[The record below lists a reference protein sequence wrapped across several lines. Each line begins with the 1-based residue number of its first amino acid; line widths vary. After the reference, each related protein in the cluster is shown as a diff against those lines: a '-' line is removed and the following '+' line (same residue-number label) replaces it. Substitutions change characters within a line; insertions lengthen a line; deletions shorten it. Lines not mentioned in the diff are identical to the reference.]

1 MVAFFRKSLIR
12 SVPVYGAC
20 IGAAIVMIGV
30 FLLPT
35 ATLESLVWT
44 TGVAALIPAAAPPLG
59 STARLL
65 LAFGGSALTA
75 ALLWSSLY
83 LLFGPGGLLV
93 GRARRADDLPVVR
106 RADAHPDAPPRKP
119 MSAADLG
126 TPMMEVGVGTA
137 RDERAIPVDLDLP
150 LASFDPAAILP
161 APMAPA
167 RPVSSL
173 INISPKVV
181 DGVVPSVA
189 AVPDIASAGGG
200 HELLAARVETD
211 QSDTAPAVTD
221 PVVPPPPLPIDA
233 GPIDAG
239 PIDQGEVI
247 ESRAEAV
254 QPQTIEALLR
264 RLEQGASRRRR
275 IGAH

>member
-35 ATLESLVWT
+35 TTLESLVWT

-59 STARLL
+59 TTARLL

-93 GRARRADDLPVVR
+93 GRARRDDDLPVVR

-167 RPVSSL
+167 RRVSSL
-173 INISPKVV
+173 IHIALNAKEGIA
-181 DGVVPSVA
+181 PSVA
-189 AVPDIASAGGG
+189 VVSEIADAGQL
-200 HELLAARVETD
+200 HRSSDPRVE
-211 QSDTAPAVTD
+211 SGHPDTESPVAEPTVVTQTTFQTEAPK
-221 PVVPPPPLPIDA
+221 P
-233 GPIDAG
+233 
-239 PIDQGEVI
+239 I
-247 ESRAEAV
+247 ESTEPRSEPT